1 MITANIPQKPKR
13 PFGVSLA
20 IFTCFLIYVALPLIE
35 VIFVVSVDNM
45 MTFDGV
51 GRSGLNVIGI
61 EKFGSQIVW
70 QIALAIGFGLLI
82 IIAWVGRPPII
93 RLIFSGAVGL
103 MGFVTVIAQII
114 PRLTSSPTVLDS
126 SRDVNQPILTFYL
139 IITILITLY
148 SIWYLNRWAA
158 RAFYR
163 GYYLPE
169 DIEEMKRIE
178 DEMMSST
185 DTIQHKS
192 TT

>member
-70 QIALAIGFGLLI
+70 QIALAIGFGFLI